1 MLAHEIKSIVH
12 LPEKSMIVINLKTQ
26 RECLEPHLIGRMSG
40 PMLAKLVWEEKGTS
54 QKDSYVIVGRY
65 NLPSLLPGKY
75 FLEILATMCN
85 KLTVH
90 TSNITSICMVDPS
103 RQQLTEDGVFINVL
117 PSSLSML
124 TDDENTRTI
133 IGRWYDASP
142 AGSDNTYL
150 PLYTRFQPQNC
161 MGDNSTSVRCSKAT
175 NLERFEPY
183 KFNFTKQ
190 IDIKK
195 LLEGRREK
203 ICFVGASHSRTLIEH
218 SKALETILNDNSSKV
233 SAATLPIIWTGY
245 ADGEIANASLGEI
258 LQFDFVNA
266 QFASDLTN
274 DNKIYEIINKNCTQ
288 VIIGTGQWDAGWPG
302 NDVTPFNVYEET
314 LKTVMS
320 LVIQLIP
327 PSSQYACILSFCSVS
342 VFFKHCLS
350 FTHF

>member
-1 MLAHEIKSIVH
+1 MLRAAFNWS
-12 LPEKSMIVINLKTQ
+12 NFWTNACQ
-26 RECLEPHLIGRMSG
+26 TCLGGERYI
-40 PMLAKLVWEEKGTS
+40 

-103 RQQLTEDGVFINVL
+103 RQQLTEDWVFINVL

-142 AGSDNTYL
+142 AGSNNTYL

-203 ICFVGASHSRTLIEH
+203 ICFVGASHSRTLIQH
-218 SKALETILNDNSSKV
+218 SKALETILNDKSNSSSNSLSK
-233 SAATLPIIWTGY
+233 WRG
-245 ADGEIANASLGEI
+245 DANGLNSSLGEI
-258 LQFDFVNA
+258 LQFDFVEA
-266 QFASDLTN
+266 KFASNLTT
-274 DNKIYEIINKNCTQ
+274 KINEIINKNCTQ

-314 LKTVMS
+314 LKTVMV
-320 LVIQLIP
+320 LMLRFLP
-327 PSSQYACILSFCSVS
+327 PSMH
-342 VFFKHCLS
+342 VFYCYVQ
-350 FTHF
+350 

>member
-1 MLAHEIKSIVH
+1 MREISLTKSGASMLAHEIKSIVH
-12 LPEKSMIVINLKTQ
+12 LPEKSMIVVNLKTQ
-26 RECLEPHLIGRMSG
+26 
-40 PMLAKLVWEEKGTS
+40 
-54 QKDSYVIVGRY
+54 
-65 NLPSLLPGKY
+65 
-75 FLEILATMCN
+75 
-85 KLTVH
+85 
-90 TSNITSICMVDPS
+90 
-103 RQQLTEDGVFINVL
+103 
-117 PSSLSML
+117 
-124 TDDENTRTI
+124 NTRTI

-142 AGSDNTYL
+142 AGSNNSYL

-175 NLERFEPY
+175 NLERFESY

-203 ICFVGASHSRTLIEH
+203 ICFVGASHSRTLIQH

-245 ADGEIANASLGEI
+245 ADGVTANASLGEI

-288 VIIGTGQWDAGWPG
+288 VLLGLVSGMLAGQ
-302 NDVTPFNVYEET
+302 
-314 LKTVMS
+314 VMM
-320 LVIQLIP
+320 
-327 PSSQYACILSFCSVS
+327 
-342 VFFKHCLS
+342 
-350 FTHF
+350 